1 VTIALA
7 SLENRVHALLTRVGA
22 DTALGARF
30 LNTLSLMEH
39 VGSRKI
45 MISQSRGGVLNADTL
60 QHLAEE
66 TRHAFFF
73 KRAAEAL
80 AGRPLGYGD
89 GDLLAGAPAR
99 HYMARL
105 DARIAR
111 AASGRN
117 AYLFMSYIV
126 EVRAVWFYNLYD
138 GVLKAAGQPLKLT
151 SLLAEEKNH
160 LADMRAQL
168 GPHVETQLVA
178 FSAHENSLFT
188 KLLAALE
195 QDCGL
200 FDAKPAGAIFL
211 PEQVQHL

>member
-1 VTIALA
+1 VTISPA
-7 SLENRVHALLTRVGA
+7 SLESRVHALLAHIGV
-22 DTALGARF
+22 DDALGARF

-45 MISQSRGGVLNADTL
+45 MISQSRGGVLNAQTL

-80 AGRPLGYGD
+80 AGRPLGYEE
-89 GDLLAGAPAR
+89 GDLLAGAQAR

-111 AASGRN
+111 GATGRN

-138 GVLKAAGQPLKLT
+138 RVLKAGGRPLKLT
-151 SLLAEEKNH
+151 SLLAEEKSH
-160 LADMRAQL
+160 LAEMRAQL
-168 GPHVETQLVA
+168 DQAAETQLAA
-178 FSAHENSLFT
+178 FSAHENSLFAR
-188 KLLAALE
+188 LLAGLE
-195 QDCGL
+195 RACGV